1 MATAASRRYNTY
13 QISINETTKGGM
25 VFQKQTIKDVP
36 LDGQT
41 VLVRADYNVPL
52 EKDGTIADDFRI
64 RSNVPTLEALL
75 DRGCRVVVMSHLG
88 RPKGR
93 DKKLSL
99 EQVGQRLAGL
109 LKRDVHFVDDCIGDK
124 VHQVVK
130 RAPKGAV
137 VLLENL
143 RFYPEE
149 EADDHEFAKSI
160 AKATGARYFVQDG
173 FGVVHRA
180 HASTHAITLCL
191 PSVAGL
197 LLEKEVS
204 TITAAMKAPKHPL
217 VAVMGGA
224 KVSDKISVIH
234 ELVKVADRMIIGG
247 AMANTFLAY
256 KGKNVGASKVEP
268 DQMVVLDE
276 IYAAAAK
283 KVGHDKVDDFIV
295 LPSDLAV
302 AKTFANEPRRVVSVD
317 AVAPDDL
324 ALDDGDVTIERLAG
338 VIADARTVI
347 WNGTLGVAEF
357 PNFAH
362 GSARLA
368 LALATHPDITSII
381 GGGDTADF
389 VLNWDAKKGGSFT
402 LVSTGGGASLEL
414 MAGEKLPGVE
424 SLLDARR

>member
-1 MATAASRRYNTY
+1 
-13 QISINETTKGGM
+13 M
-25 VFQKQTIKDVP
+25 VFSKQTIRDVS

-52 EKDGTIADDFRI
+52 EDDGTIADDFRI

-75 DRGCRVVVMSHLG
+75 DRGCKVVVMSHLG
-88 RPKGR
+88 RPEGR
-93 DKKLSL
+93 DSKLSL
-99 EQVGQRLAGL
+99 EQIGVRLAKL
-109 LKRDVHFVDDCIGDK
+109 LRRDVHFVDDCIGDK

-130 RAPKGAV
+130 RAPKNAI

-143 RFYPEE
+143 RFYPAE
-149 EADDHEFAKSI
+149 EADDHEFAKKI
-160 AKATGARYFVQDG
+160 VKATGARYFVQDG

-180 HASTHAITLCL
+180 HASTHAVTLCV

-204 TITAAMKAPKHPL
+204 TINAAMKAPKRPL

-234 ELVKVADRMIIGG
+234 ELVKVADTMVIGG

-256 KGKNVGASKVEP
+256 KGKHIGASKVEP
-268 DQMVVLDE
+268 DQAAVLDD
-276 IYAAAAK
+276 IYVAVAD
-283 KVGHDKVDDFIV
+283 KVGSDNADDFIV
-295 LPSDLAV
+295 LPTDVAV
-302 AKTFANEPRRVVSVD
+302 SKAFANEQRHVVSLD
-317 AVAPDDL
+317 QVANDDL
-324 ALDDGDVTIERLAG
+324 VLDDGDATIERLAG
-338 VIADARTVI
+338 IVADAQTVI

-368 LALATHPDITSII
+368 LTLATHPNITSIV

-389 VLNWDAKKGGSFT
+389 VLNWDAKKGDSFT

-424 SLLDARR
+424 SLLDAHK